1 MGWSHQLE
9 SNCCKLQLSEL
20 SSPNGLTHHSAKFSE
35 SFEFRKGS
43 WMFWIR
49 KREARWVLRRKKER
63 NWFRNCFFDSK
74 INFLLPQ
81 FLYSVEADRH
91 LQKTSQSNRL
101 IPTVDSNGLRQPNWS
116 RKRVVRY
123 ACYPTATFSCRQ
135 NARQSSNLTAKLS
148 IVLSIVLPI
157 VLRIVHRHTPTFGVF
172 IFAFQCQMH
181 LN

>member
-1 MGWSHQLE
+1 MWRWEEWVIMGWSHQLE
-9 SNCCKLQLSEL
+9 SNCCPLQLSEL
-20 SSPNGLTHHSAKFSE
+20 SSPNVLTHHPAKFSE

-91 LQKTSQSNRL
+91 LQKTSERVK
-101 IPTVDSNGLRQPNWS
+101 PFDSNGL
-116 RKRVVRY
+116 
-123 ACYPTATFSCRQ
+123 
-135 NARQSSNLTAKLS
+135 
-148 IVLSIVLPI
+148 
-157 VLRIVHRHTPTFGVF
+157 TPTVWGNRTGLGSVWCDTHV
-172 IFAFQCQMH
+172 IRLPRLAAVRTLDRVRTKR
-181 LN
+181 LNCR